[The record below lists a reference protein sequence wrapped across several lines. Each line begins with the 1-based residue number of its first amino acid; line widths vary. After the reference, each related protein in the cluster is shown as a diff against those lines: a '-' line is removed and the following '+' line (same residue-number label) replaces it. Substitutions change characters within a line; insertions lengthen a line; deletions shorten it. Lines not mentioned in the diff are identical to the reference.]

1 MGKAFG
7 LALIVLGIYVGMELY
22 TEGTQRAFGGVFVQ
36 LGMAEAPA
44 EGGTAEEAPLD
55 AVRSRASE
63 NAERAASRGQSQ
75 IQE

>member
-22 TEGTQRAFGGVFVQ
+22 TEGTQGAFGGALVS
-36 LGMAEAPA
+36 LGMADAPAAGEAP
-44 EGGTAEEAPLD
+44 EDSPMD
-55 AVRSRASE
+55 AIRGRAGAD
-63 NAERAASRGQSQ
+63 AERAATRGQGQ